1 MDENKEMLE
10 KTESAKPI
18 DAKDKIKALRKEKAE
33 KQPKKS
39 KKQKIKKLR
48 SQLMLKRG
56 SYAVA
61 ITALFVAAVIVV
73 NVLVAALA
81 DRFNLEFDLST
92 DKVNT
97 MEEENID
104 YIKKID
110 KDITITVCAS
120 EENYTSYMYNYIQS
134 SYSLSDDYSD
144 YYNQTLKLINKYPDY
159 NDKITVKFV
168 DMYNDASF
176 DAIQQKYS
184 NEGLVYGDIIV
195 STVAEVNGKETE
207 RYKVIKFNEIYNI
220 SEGSSDD
227 YYSMMMGYSSS
238 SITGNNIETALTSAI
253 VYVLGN
259 DVKKVAILSGHG
271 SADITTYVNSYT
283 ELLKDNNFE
292 VEVVSTVPVLEIPKD
307 TDVIAL
313 LAPVTDLSDAE
324 VDVIVKF
331 LDNNGELGKGLV
343 YFGSSVCPKL
353 PNLSELLAD
362 WDIQLAEGKVFM
374 TDSSYCISGDPLT
387 INTPVSYSSTIVTS
401 GNQPI
406 IAEDKEDGSVSTIK
420 TAPYAV
426 IAPIDAASNW
436 TGYSKDDLGELA
448 LIAMS
453 TKKDYNDDNKEI
465 SSNVIVFSSL
475 DFIAS
480 QWAEEQTVY
489 NKNFTLSLSQTAV
502 QAEDTG
508 IDFVS
513 KSITNESFSS
523 QVTDSASAT
532 VRIIFMIVLPLVMLA
547 LGLFIFIKRKDS

>member
-1 MDENKEMLE
+1 MDENKEMIE
-10 KTESAKPI
+10 KNESAKPI
-18 DAKDKIKALRKEKAE
+18 DAKDRIKALRKEKAE
-33 KQPKKS
+33 KRPKKE
-39 KKQKIKKLR
+39 KIKKLR

-61 ITALFVAAVIVV
+61 ITALFIVAVIVV
-73 NVLVAALA
+73 NILVSALA

-92 DKVNT
+92 DKIST
-97 MEEENID
+97 MDAENID

-110 KDITITVCAS
+110 KDITVTVCAS
-120 EENYTSYMYNYIQS
+120 EENYTTYMYNYIQS

-159 NDKITVKFV
+159 NDKITVNFV

-195 STVAEVNGKETE
+195 STVAEVNGQETE

-238 SITGNNIETALTSAI
+238 TITGNNIETALTSAI

-259 DVKKVAILSGHG
+259 DVKKVTILSGHG
-271 SADITTYVNSYT
+271 SADLATYVDNYAK
-283 ELLKDNNFE
+283 LLQDNNFE
-292 VEVVSTVPVLEIPKD
+292 VEIIEKVPVLEISKD
-307 TDVIAL
+307 TDVVAL
-313 LAPVTDLSDAE
+313 LAPVTDLSAAE
-324 VDVIVKF
+324 VDTLVKF
-331 LDNNGELGKGLV
+331 LDNNGELGKGLI

-353 PNLSELLAD
+353 PNLTELLAD
-362 WDIQLAEGKVFM
+362 WNIQLADGKVYM

-387 INTPVSYSSTIVTS
+387 INTPISYGSIVTS

-406 IAEDKEDGSVSTIK
+406 IAEDAEDGSVSTIK

-426 IAPIDAASNW
+426 IAPIDATSNW
-436 TGYSKDDLGELA
+436 TGYSKDDLDELA
-448 LIAMS
+448 LIALS

-465 SSNVIVFSSL
+465 SSNVLAFSSL

-480 QWAEEQTVY
+480 QWAEEQAVY
-489 NKNFTLSLSQTAV
+489 NKDLALNLSQTAV
-502 QAEDTG
+502 QVEDTG
-508 IDFVS
+508 VSFVS

-523 QVTDSASAT
+523 QVTESASAAI
-532 VRIIFMIVLPLVMLA
+532 RIIFMIILPLVMLA
-547 LGLFIFIKRKDS
+547 LGVFIFIRRKDS